1 MRYALA
7 LDLHDDAALIGEYE
21 RFHRE
26 VWPEVITHLRQ
37 HGVLGM
43 EIYRLGTR
51 LFMVL
56 DTDDAKYD
64 AARIAAAGI
73 DSPRIREWEELMW
86 RFQAPTPWTPA
97 GQKWT
102 VMARLFDLH
111 DYP

>member
-7 LDLHDDAALIGEYE
+7 LDLHDDIRLIEEYE

-26 VWPEVITHLRQ
+26 VWPEVISHLRQ

-56 DTDDAKYD
+56 DTDDAKYV
-64 AARIAAAGI
+64 ANRIAAASI
-73 DSPRIREWEELMW
+73 DTPRIREWEELMW
-86 RFQAPTPWTPA
+86 RFQVATPWTPA
-97 GQKWT
+97 GHKWT
-102 VMARLFDLH
+102 AMTRLFDLH